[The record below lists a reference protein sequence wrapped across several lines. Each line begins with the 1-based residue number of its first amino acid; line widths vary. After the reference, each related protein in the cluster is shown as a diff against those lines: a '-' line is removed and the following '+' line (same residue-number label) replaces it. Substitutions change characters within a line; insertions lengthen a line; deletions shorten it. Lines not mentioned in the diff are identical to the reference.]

1 MSRHIKPPYMR
12 SYVRDVLADV
22 VKEELFV
29 KPQSH
34 PSGPSQT
41 VNYEAERDPLAEK
54 ECEFFR
60 RQVQMSFQESLRA
73 NTTMQNGIHLR
84 IRQAHSALVKSKQ
97 MTHTR
102 RVQIHRRR
110 HGYPTFPIMASLWP
124 LRISTRDRLA
134 WTTPMSRTSP
144 FR

>member
-41 VNYEAERDPLAEK
+41 VNCDTESHARTEREY
-54 ECEFFR
+54 EFFHY
-60 RQVQMSFQESLRA
+60 QVQLPFHESLRN
-73 NTTMQNGIHLR
+73 NTTMQKGIDLR
-84 IRQAHSALVKSKQ
+84 TGRVHSALVQSKQ
-97 MTHTR
+97 MIHTR
-102 RVQIHRRR
+102 RVQIDRRR

-124 LRISTRDRLA
+124 LRISTSDRLA
-134 WTTPMSRTSP
+134 
-144 FR
+144 